1 MSLATALEQ
10 AASALPADA
19 DAIRPANGDPTRL
32 LQTLESVAA
41 TRVLAWLLTHEAEAG
56 AELAD
61 AWAEEERGAPALA
74 GVEEEALPKA
84 GRKALR
90 RALHRL
96 RARGVALPERPKT
109 PVVAALP
116 RIEDELESAFLSAF
130 DPAGA
135 RMGVLIE
142 PHPGGG
148 ARIFELVLDPGR
160 GVVDCNVYTTGRS
173 EARRFARALEA
184 RERFPGVTVSP
195 GALRA
200 FVARVAQHQLPDR
213 SPPRAFDEWRSRLAV
228 PPEGARTPGAEV
240 REALGEPTDAEALR
254 AAVALVERREVGPWP
269 PAEAALRATAEK
281 LRDAMQAKI
290 IVSGAQRRERADA
303 VLRESLAEV
312 YDAPAA
318 EAAALRFEETAFVRW
333 KTGSEDDARA
343 CLAAARA
350 FRERPAAENPVAR
363 ALLEALLAPL
373 LRSLQEE
380 EASSLIVKP

>member
-1 MSLATALEQ
+1 MSLATALEH
-10 AASALPADA
+10 AASALPAEA
-19 DAIRPANGDPTRL
+19 DAIRPANGDPERL

-41 TRVLAWLLTHEAEAG
+41 TRVLSWLLAHEPEAG

-61 AWAEEERGAPALA
+61 AWSEAERGGPALG
-74 GVEEEALPKA
+74 GVDEESLPKA

-96 RARGVALPERPKT
+96 RARGVALPERPKA

-116 RIEDELESAFLSAF
+116 RLEDELESAFLSAF

-135 RMGVLIE
+135 RIGVLIE

-160 GVVDCNVYTTGRS
+160 GVVDCSIYTTGRS
-173 EARRFARALEA
+173 EARRFARSLQA

-195 GALRA
+195 AAFRA
-200 FVARVAQHQLPDR
+200 FVARVARQQLPDR
-213 SPPRAFDEWRSRLAV
+213 SPPRAFDEWRGRLAV
-228 PPEGARTPGAEV
+228 APEGARTPGAEA
-240 REALGEPTDAEALR
+240 REALGEPADAEALR
-254 AAVALVERREVGPWP
+254 AAVALVERRELGPWP

-303 VLRESLAEV
+303 VVRESLAEV
-312 YDAPAA
+312 YDPASA
-318 EAAALRFEETAFVRW
+318 EAVALRFEETAFVRW
-333 KTGSEDDARA
+333 KAGQEGDARA

-363 ALLEALLAPL
+363 ALLEAVLAPL
-373 LRSLQEE
+373 LRALQEE